1 MELLQRCLT
10 HLKWPITSFPRS
22 VRQKCGPFSFER
34 HYSRF
39 IARTYQVASVV
50 SVHTVPS
57 VPFVLSTRCEHFSAR
72 QKKAVNA
79 QQKLNCILQLHIEKL
94 NVKNCCHSWRHSSR
108 SEFAVFFFALFSTF
122 GTLFTLKLVGTLKPT
137 NDARI
142 HKGNKKKFQLSLV
155 LFNWRENS
163 SARQP
168 TVDWIRSAHQKNSV

>member
-94 NVKNCCHSWRHSSR
+94 NVKNCCRSWRHSSR
-108 SEFAVFFFALFSTF
+108 SELAVFFFSHCSQLLAHFSHWNWWVRWSRRMMRVYT
-122 GTLFTLKLVGTLKPT
+122 
-137 NDARI
+137 
-142 HKGNKKKFQLSLV
+142 KG
-155 LFNWRENS
+155 
-163 SARQP
+163 
-168 TVDWIRSAHQKNSV
+168 IRKSFSCR

>member
-1 MELLQRCLT
+1 MEPLQRCLT

-22 VRQKCGPFSFER
+22 VRHKCEPFFFER

-50 SVHTVPS
+50 SVHTVSS

-72 QKKAVNA
+72 QKKAVTA

-108 SEFAVFFFALFSTF
+108 SELAVFFFF
-122 GTLFTLKLVGTLKPT
+122 
-137 NDARI
+137 R
-142 HKGNKKKFQLSLV
+142 LV
-155 LFNWRENS
+155 LNFWHTFHIEIGGDVEADEWCAYTQRE
-163 SARQP
+163 
-168 TVDWIRSAHQKNSV
+168 